1 MAASE
6 TASMTSADSLPEPT
20 RSELQQLS
28 LRIAQLIQMARR
40 LEDENRVLKS
50 EAAQLSAERALLF
63 DRNQQARSR
72 IESMITRLKAL
83 EASV

>member
-50 EAAQLSAERALLF
+50 EAAQLSAERTLLF